1 MGQTGLKATMDNH
14 QRSADPAARAML
26 ARAEELR
33 ASTAWDRYA
42 ALQPL
47 CGFGELG
54 SCCDICYM
62 GPCRIDPFGEG
73 ARVGTCGA
81 GADLIVARNFARAVA
96 AGTAAHSDH
105 GREVVEV
112 LRNVAGGHVVGSGL
126 QPGTHTVVGSALQGG
141 TQAYGIANPARLRA
155 VAREWGITGDSRS
168 DAEIAL
174 DVANVAASQFGQ
186 QHGTLKPALRAPKG
200 QRERW
205 EKLGITPRGID
216 REVVDLMNRT
226 HHGVESDPI
235 ALLRAAMRTA
245 LADGW
250 GGSMLATD
258 VQDVLFGGP
267 RAIRARANLGVLDE
281 RQVNLLVHGHE
292 PALSEMIVAACREP
306 AAIAQA
312 KAAGAEGINVAGIC
326 CTANEIL
333 MRQGLPIAG
342 NYLHQELALLTGAV
356 DAMVVDVQCVMP
368 SLPQVAACHHTKV
381 ISTSP
386 KAHIPGAEHIEF
398 DPARALDIAR
408 AIVSRAI
415 EAYGKR
421 NPASVRIP
429 REQMDLVAGF
439 TNENIPRYLGGRLRS
454 GYRPLVDAIA
464 AGRIRG
470 IVGVVGCNTTRIC
483 QDSHHLA
490 LVRDLIARDV
500 LVVQTGCSAIASAKA
515 GLMRPEAAL
524 EAAGPGLRQVC
535 EAVGVPPVIHV
546 GSCVD
551 NSRILNVCTAL
562 VAEGGIGTDLSEL
575 PIAAAAPEAMSEKA
589 VAIGLYAVASGIFTA
604 FLPIPRVAGSRAV
617 RQYLERDVE
626 QETGGRFFFTNDV
639 QEATRAIIEVL
650 DAKRKAL
657 KLAPIMSEQ
666 EGIRGQGS
674 GGARVGADDEPTGGL
689 ERLGCGHQQHWTQAR
704 HPED

>member
-1 MGQTGLKATMDNH
+1 MDNDH
-14 QRSADPAARAML
+14 RSADPAARQML
-26 ARAEELR
+26 ARAAELR

-47 CGFGELG
+47 CGFGDLG
-54 SCCDICYM
+54 ICCDICFM

-81 GADLIVARNFARAVA
+81 GPDLIVARNFARAVA

-105 GREVVEV
+105 GRDVVEI
-112 LRNVAGGHVVGSGL
+112 LRDAAATRGGPDGA
-126 QPGTHTVVGSALQGG
+126 P
-141 TQAYGIANPARLRA
+141 YGVSNGAKLRA
-155 VAREWGITGDSRS
+155 IAREWGITEAGRS
-168 DAEIAL
+168 EA
-174 DVANVAASQFGQ
+174 DVALEVAQLAAAQFGQ
-186 QHGTLKPALRAPKG
+186 QQGTLLPVRRAPKG

-216 REVVDLMNRT
+216 REVVDLLNRT

-258 VQDVLFGGP
+258 VQDILFGGP
-267 RAIRARANLGVLDE
+267 RAVRSRANLGVLDE
-281 RQVNLLVHGHE
+281 RQVNILVHGHE
-292 PALSEMIVAACREP
+292 PSLSEMIVAASREP
-306 AAIAQA
+306 ALIARA
-312 KAAGAEGINVAGIC
+312 KAAGAGGINVAGIC

-333 MRQGLPIAG
+333 MRQGMPIAG

-356 DAMVVDVQCVMP
+356 DVMVVDVQCVMP
-368 SLPQVAACHHTKV
+368 SLPQVAACHHTRV

-398 DPARALDIAR
+398 DPVHARDIAH
-408 AIVSRAI
+408 AIVARAI
-415 EAYGKR
+415 EAFSHR
-421 NPASVRIP
+421 NSAAVRIP

-439 TNENIPRYLGGRLRS
+439 TNENLPRYLGGRLRS
-454 GYRPLVDAIA
+454 GYRPLVDAVA

-470 IVGVVGCNTTRIC
+470 IAGVVGCNTTRIS

-490 LVRDLIARDV
+490 LVRELIARDV

-524 EAAGPGLRQVC
+524 EHAGPGLRQVC
-535 EAVGVPPVIHV
+535 EAVGIPPVIHV

-617 RQYLERDVE
+617 RQYLEHDVE
-626 QETGGRFFFTNDV
+626 QETGGRFLFTNDV
-639 QEATRAIIEVL
+639 QEATRAIVAVI
-650 DAKRKAL
+650 DAKRTAL
-657 KLAPIMSEQ
+657 KLAPVMCDHEAGEPFDS
-666 EGIRGQGS
+666 RGQALAQGRPLEAGTS
-674 GGARVGADDEPTGGL
+674 GLG
-689 ERLGCGHQQHWTQAR
+689 RLGCGHQQLRSQAR
-704 HPED
+704 PPKD